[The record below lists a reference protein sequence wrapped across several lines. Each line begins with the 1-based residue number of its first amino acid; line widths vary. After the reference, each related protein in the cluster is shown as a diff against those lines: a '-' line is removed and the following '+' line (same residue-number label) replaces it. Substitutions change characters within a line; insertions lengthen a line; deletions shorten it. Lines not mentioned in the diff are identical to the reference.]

1 VAWRWPSTTEGVAI
15 VEATFLAAV
24 VLLLLACDPFG
35 KIPIFIRALRDVPW
49 VSDRAAMN
57 APALAAKLAA

>member
-1 VAWRWPSTTEGVAI
+1 

-24 VLLLLACDPFG
+24 VLLLLVCDPFG
-35 KIPIFIRALRDVPW
+35 KIPVFIRALRDVPR
-49 VSDRAAMN
+49 VLDGAAMN